1 MRSWQA
7 LVFTSLVL
15 LTVNCDEY
23 HEDIPWVSSRRVRR
37 SAKVE
42 AQERSS
48 YWMKEGARELE
59 DALKMEPN
67 KRMAKNIVLVIGD
80 GMSLSTN
87 TAGRI
92 YKGQRLGTDGV
103 SSHLSWD
110 RFPHIGL
117 SKTYNMNSM
126 VPDSAATAFSMYS
139 GVKGPYYTMGYDNN
153 IKVSHGDGGSG
164 KVINR
169 PILSQIT

>member
-1 MRSWQA
+1 MRSWQP
-7 LVFTSLVL
+7 LVSISLVL

-42 AQERSS
+42 AQEQSS

-92 YKGQRLGTDGV
+92 YKGQSQGTDGV

-110 RFPHIGL
+110 KFPHIGL

-153 IKVSHGDGGSG
+153 VQVSHGAWR
-164 KVINR
+164 KWR
-169 PILSQIT
+169 K